1 MQGAALVE
9 QQHGIVSIDQVA
21 QLGLSK
27 DQVRHRVRR
36 GSWRR
41 VYPSVFATHA
51 GDLDLEA
58 RVWAAVLATG
68 PTAMASHATA
78 GRLQG
83 LVDEDPEL
91 IELTAGIDS
100 SGRERP
106 GMRLRRSPAASERRH
121 PARLPPQTR
130 IEDTVLD
137 LVAAATS
144 GDDVVTWVLRACQ
157 RRLTTPARLARVAEG
172 RQRLRNRALFEE
184 LVEDAADGVASALEQ
199 RYRSDVEVAHGL
211 PTARRNQVWIA
222 RDGRR
227 RYFDVRYDEWRVRI
241 ELEGLAY
248 HPADRS
254 RWDAERDNAAV
265 LMGDV
270 VLRYGWHPVVR
281 NPCGVAAQVCA
292 VLTLRGWGGV
302 VARCSPRCRAA
313 GA

>member
-9 QQHGIVSIDQVA
+9 QQHGVVSIDQVA
-21 QLGLSK
+21 QLGLTK

-41 VYPSVFATHA
+41 LYPRVFATHA
-51 GDLDLEA
+51 GDLDFQA
-58 RVWAAVLATG
+58 RVWAAVLAAG

-83 LVDEDPEL
+83 LVDDDPDQ
-91 IELTAGIDS
+91 IELTVGLS
-100 SGRERP
+100 SPGHDRP
-106 GMRLRRSPAASERRH
+106 GVRLRRSPAASARRH

-137 LVAAATS
+137 LVAAATTPD
-144 GDDVVTWVLRACQ
+144 GVVTWVLRACQ
-157 RRLTTPARLARVAEG
+157 RRLTTPARLAGAAEG
-172 RQRLRNRALFEE
+172 RQRLRNRALFEG
-184 LVEDAADGVASALEQ
+184 LVQDAAGGVASALEL

-211 PTARRNQVWIA
+211 PPARRNQVWTA
-222 RDGRR
+222 PDGRR

-281 NPCGVAAQVCA
+281 DPCAVAAQVCA
-292 VLTLRGWGGV
+292 VLTLRGWTGGL
-302 VARCSPRCRAA
+302 ARCSPQCRAVRA
-313 GA
+313 